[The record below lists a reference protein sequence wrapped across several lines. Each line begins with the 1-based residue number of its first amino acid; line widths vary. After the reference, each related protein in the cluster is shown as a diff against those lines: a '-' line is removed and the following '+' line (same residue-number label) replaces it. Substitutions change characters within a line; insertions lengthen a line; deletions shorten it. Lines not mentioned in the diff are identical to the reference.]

1 MALLTLGLSHRSAP
15 LAVRE
20 RLAFTEADLPDAL
33 DRLRGLSG
41 IDESAI
47 LSTCNRTEL
56 TLVAAPEQQPLIMDW
71 WGRERGVPLGDFEP
85 HVYAHRDRASVLHG
99 LRVASGLD
107 SMVVGEPQILGQVKQ
122 AYDVSRRARALGPVL
137 SRLFQHSFAVAK
149 LVRSSTDI
157 GSHPVSVAF
166 AAVRMAQRIFADL
179 RQETAVLVGAGEFM
193 QLLARHLRQHGVGRI
208 IIANR
213 SLDAA
218 QRLARE
224 VSGYAIS
231 LNDLPSYLSEAD
243 LLISGTGARGLVI
256 DADTMRSAIGH
267 RRRKPVFM
275 IDLAVPRDIDP
286 ALDGLED
293 IYLYTID
300 DLQQIVTDNLAQRD
314 EAARHAEVI
323 VQEHATEFTRWLD
336 SRDAAVTI
344 RQLREHARGQRD
356 EVLARARRR
365 LAAGESPDAVME
377 FVANTL
383 SNKLV
388 HLPSQTLRHADAV
401 EQALLVNGVRRLYE
415 LPDDD
420 ESGH

>member
-15 LAVRE
+15 LGLRE
-20 RLAFTEADLPDAL
+20 RLAFAEAELPAAL
-33 DRLRGLSG
+33 ERLNGLAG
-41 IDESAI
+41 VEESAI

-56 TLVAAPEQQPLIMDW
+56 TLVAGAEQHPLVLDW
-71 WGRERGVPLGDFEP
+71 WGRERDVPVEEYRDR
-85 HVYAHRDRASVLHG
+85 VYVHRDRASVLHG

-122 AYDVSRRARALGPVL
+122 AYDLSRRSRSIGPVL

-149 LVRSSTDI
+149 RVRSSTEI
-157 GSHPVSVAF
+157 GAHPVSVAY
-166 AAVRMAQRIFADL
+166 AAVRMAQRIFSDL
-179 RQETAVLVGAGEFM
+179 RQETAVLIGAGEFM

-218 QRLARE
+218 ERLARE
-224 VSGYAIS
+224 VQGYAIS

-243 LLISGTGARGLVI
+243 LLISGTGARGLVVE
-256 DADTMRSAIGH
+256 ARTMREAIGH

-286 ALDGLED
+286 ALAELED

-300 DLQQIVTDNLAQRD
+300 DLQQIVTENLAHRD

-344 RQLREHARGQRD
+344 RQLREHARGHRD

-365 LAAGESPDAVME
+365 LAGGEAPEAVIE

-388 HLPSQTLRHADAV
+388 HQPSQSLRHADSV
-401 EQALLVNGVRRLYE
+401 EQALLVNGIRRLYE
-415 LPDDD
+415 L
-420 ESGH
+420 SLIHI